1 MTYYSPGKAKT
12 KMSLCMQEEPCQT
25 ASIREQPTADS

>member
-12 KMSLCMQEEPCQT
+12 KMSLTGFFLHAQT
-25 ASIREQPTADS
+25 ASIREPPTADS